1 MLGRS
6 FTFEEE
12 STCCATDVAV
22 VSYGSSIVASGVA
35 LLAMYIL
42 RELGVA

>member
-1 MLGRS
+1 MRRFPGTPNAQLLM
-6 FTFEEE
+6 
-12 STCCATDVAV
+12 DVAV

-42 RELGVA
+42 HELGVA

>member
-1 MLGRS
+1 MPRFPGAPSAQLL
-6 FTFEEE
+6 
-12 STCCATDVAV
+12 TDVAV
-22 VSYGSSIVASGVA
+22 VSYGSSIVATGIA